1 MAESKNGRAA
11 KRVRESGVQLAI
23 LIVGFAVSVGLGI
36 IFYIKADIATAL
48 ATFALILGGLLT
60 LQVEATFRRI
70 REEQTHTEQD
80 RFIALLE
87 TEPWLYQFVR
97 ETTRRGVDIQRS
109 YESPFTLKALQKA
122 AAGFSQELEDM
133 RRGRIMVRP
142 DSDHELVL
150 WLTKNLK
157 SSLLATNLYSAEH
170 LHLGRPGGQEYKR
183 LYLAAIERGVRVERI
198 FIHFQWTP
206 SIEASMRDQ
215 AKAGVHTFRVD
226 AATLRTDLRID
237 MGIWDERYGSELS
250 FNASGDV
257 VDSYISFSDED
268 VMRMLERYKRIKAL
282 AEAWPIVDDGA

>member
-97 ETTRRGVDIQRS
+97 ETTRRGVDIQRL
-109 YESPFTLKALQKA
+109 YEF
-122 AAGFSQELEDM
+122 
-133 RRGRIMVRP
+133 
-142 DSDHELVL
+142 
-150 WLTKNLK
+150 
-157 SSLLATNLYSAEH
+157 LL
-170 LHLGRPGGQEYKR
+170 R
-183 LYLAAIERGVRVERI
+183 
-198 FIHFQWTP
+198 
-206 SIEASMRDQ
+206 
-215 AKAGVHTFRVD
+215 
-226 AATLRTDLRID
+226 
-237 MGIWDERYGSELS
+237 
-250 FNASGDV
+250 
-257 VDSYISFSDED
+257 
-268 VMRMLERYKRIKAL
+268 
-282 AEAWPIVDDGA
+282 